1 MKVIKNYLYNAG
13 YQILNMIIPLITVP
27 YISRVLGAHDVGIN
41 EYTNSWVTFFYLMGQ
56 MGITLYGNREVAYH
70 RDDLYE
76 RSRTFWGVEALQLM
90 TITFSFIVYIVAVF
104 FFSTTFK
111 EYFLLQAIWIIA
123 TGVDISWY
131 FMGLEEFRITV
142 LRNTLVK
149 FASLILIFTVVK
161 TSADLGKYILI
172 LGGAQLVGN
181 LTLWPYL
188 KGNIVWVKM
197 SKWHPLKHFYPSL
210 LLFIPTITTQ
220 VYLVLNRLMLGR
232 MSTQSDLGNFGQS
245 DKIVKFVLAVV
256 TATGTVMLPHVAN
269 KFAKGDIKG
278 VRNSLYSSFNFVSAI
293 SIPMMFGL
301 MAISKKFGPWFLGDQ
316 FVLSGQIIFLEAPII
331 VFIAWSNVTGTQYL
345 MPINRVKDYTTSVT
359 IGAVSNIIFNFVL
372 IAKWGARGAAIATVG
387 SEFLVTLAQLIMIR
401 HTISRRRLF
410 NGVWKY
416 AFSGLV
422 MYIVVSRMSQI
433 MKMNV
438 INLTFQVVI
447 GVIIY
452 LTAIVITKAPILD
465 QIVNFIKFKNEER
478 KND

>member
-41 EYTNSWVTFFYLMGQ
+41 EYTNSWVTFFFLMGQ

-76 RSRTFWGVEALQLM
+76 RSRTFWGVEALQLL
-90 TITFSFIVYIVAVF
+90 TVSLSLIAYLAAVF
-104 FFSTTFK
+104 LFSTTFK
-111 EYFLLQAIWIIA
+111 EFFLLQAIWIVA

-142 LRNTLVK
+142 VRNTLVK
-149 FASLILIFTVVK
+149 IASLILIFTVVK
-161 TSADLGKYILI
+161 TSNDLGKYILI
-172 LGGAQLVGN
+172 LGASQLVGN

-188 KGNIVWVKM
+188 RGNIIWVSIKE
-197 SKWHPLKHFYPSL
+197 WHPFKHFYPSL

-232 MSTQSDLGNFGQS
+232 MSTQADLGNFGQA

-301 MAISKKFGPWFLGDQ
+301 MAIAKKYGPWFLGSGFD
-316 FVLSGQIIFLEAPII
+316 LSGSVMFIEAPII

-345 MPINRVKDYTTSVT
+345 MPINRVRDYTTSVT
-359 IGAVSNIIFNFVL
+359 IGAVSNVVFNFLL
-372 IAKWGARGAAIATVG
+372 IGKWGANGAALATVG
-387 SEFLVTLAQLIMIR
+387 SELLVTITQLIMIR
-401 HTISRRRLF
+401 KTISRRKIF
-410 NGVWKY
+410 KEQWKY
-416 AFSGLV
+416 IISGMVMFLV
-422 MYIVVSRMSQI
+422 VNRICQSINMTIGNLILEVVT
-433 MKMNV
+433 V
-438 INLTFQVVI
+438 
-447 GVIIY
+447 
-452 LTAIVITKAPILD
+452 IVIYFVGLLLTKSTI
-465 QIVNFIKFKNEER
+465 IKQGLEIIR
-478 KND
+478 K

>member
-41 EYTNSWVTFFYLMGQ
+41 EYTNSWVTFFYLIGQ

-70 RDDLYE
+70 REDLYE
-76 RSRTFWGVEALQLM
+76 RSRTFFGVESLQLL
-90 TITFSFIVYIVAVF
+90 TVTVSFIAYLVAVF
-104 FFSTTFK
+104 LFSTTFK
-111 EYFLLQAIWIIA
+111 QYFLLQAIWIIA

-142 LRNTLVK
+142 VRNTLVK
-149 FASLILIFTVVK
+149 VASLILIFTIVK
-161 TSADLGKYILI
+161 TSTDLGKYILI
-172 LGGAQLVGN
+172 LGLSQLVGN

-188 KGNIVWVKM
+188 RGNIIWVNIR
-197 SKWHPLKHFYPSL
+197 KWHPFKHLYPAL

-232 MSTQSDLGNFGQS
+232 MSTQADLGNFGQA

-278 VRNSLYSSFNFVSAI
+278 VRKSLYSSFNFVSAV

-301 MAISKKFGPWFLGDQ
+301 MSIAKKFGPWFLGNQ
-316 FVLSGQIIFLEAPII
+316 FVLSGSVMFLEAPII

-345 MPINRVKDYTTSVT
+345 MPINRVKEYTTSVT
-359 IGAVSNIIFNFVL
+359 IGAVSNVIFNFLL
-372 IAKWGARGAAIATVG
+372 IAKWGANGAAIATVG
-387 SEFLVTLAQLIMIR
+387 SEFLVTASQIVMIR
-401 HTISRRRLF
+401 GTISRRKLF
-410 NGVWKY
+410 AGQWKY
-416 AFSGLV
+416 FLSGLV
-422 MYIVVSRMSQI
+422 MFIIVNRICQA
-433 MKMNV
+433 
-438 INLTFQVVI
+438 INMTIANLVLE
-447 GVIIY
+447 VIIGSTVY
-452 LTAIVITKAPILD
+452 IIGLIMLKASIIQEAL
-465 QIVNFIKFKNEER
+465 KLFK
-478 KND
+478 KVKK

>member
-41 EYTNSWVTFFYLMGQ
+41 EYTNSWVTFFFLMGQ

-70 RDDLYE
+70 RDDLYK
-76 RSRTFWGVEALQLM
+76 RSQTFWGVEALQLL
-90 TITFSFIVYIVAVF
+90 TVSSAFVLYLVAVF
-104 FFSTTFK
+104 LFSTTFK
-111 EYFLLQAIWIIA
+111 EFFLLQAIWIIA

-142 LRNTLVK
+142 VRNTLVK
-149 FASLILIFTVVK
+149 IASLILIFIVVK
-161 TSADLGKYILI
+161 TSNDLGKYILI
-172 LGGAQLVGN
+172 LGASQLVGN

-188 KGNIVWVKM
+188 RGNIVWVSIK
-197 SKWHPLKHFYPSL
+197 KWHPFKHFYPSL

-232 MSTQSDLGNFGQS
+232 MSTQADLGNFGQA

-278 VRNSLYSSFNFVSAI
+278 VRNSLYSSFDFVSAI

-301 MAISKKFGPWFLGDQ
+301 MAIAKKFGPWFLGNG
-316 FVLSGQIIFLEAPII
+316 FVLSGSVMFIEAPII

-345 MPINRVKDYTTSVT
+345 MPINRVRDYTTSVT
-359 IGAVSNIIFNFVL
+359 IGAVSNIVFNFLL
-372 IAKWGARGAAIATVG
+372 IGRWGANGAALATVG
-387 SEFLVTLAQLIMIR
+387 SELLVTVTQLMMIR
-401 HTISRRRLF
+401 QTISRKRLF
-410 NGVWKY
+410 NEQWKY
-416 AFSGLV
+416 VISGGV
-422 MYIVVSRMSQI
+422 MF
-433 MKMNV
+433 
-438 INLTFQVVI
+438 L
-447 GVIIY
+447 
-452 LTAIVITKAPILD
+452 
-465 QIVNFIKFKNEER
+465 IVNRICESINMTIGNLVLEIITGMVIYFVGLLLTKSTIIKQGLKII
-478 KND
+478 KK

>member
-41 EYTNSWVTFFYLMGQ
+41 EYTNSWVTFFFLMGQ

-70 RDDLYE
+70 RDDLYK
-76 RSRTFWGVEALQLM
+76 RSQTFWGVESLQLL
-90 TITFSFIVYIVAVF
+90 TVSSAFVLYLVAVF
-104 FFSTTFK
+104 LFSTTFK
-111 EYFLLQAIWIIA
+111 EFFLLQAIWIIA

-142 LRNTLVK
+142 VRNTLVK
-149 FASLILIFTVVK
+149 IASLILIFTVVK
-161 TSADLGKYILI
+161 TSNDLGKYILI
-172 LGGAQLVGN
+172 LGASQLVGN

-188 KGNIVWVKM
+188 RGNIIWVSVK
-197 SKWHPLKHFYPSL
+197 KWHPFKHFYPSL

-232 MSTQSDLGNFGQS
+232 MSTQADLGNFGQA

-278 VRNSLYSSFNFVSAI
+278 VRNSLYSSFDFVSAI

-301 MAISKKFGPWFLGDQ
+301 MAIAKKFGPWFLGNG
-316 FVLSGQIIFLEAPII
+316 FVLSGSVMFIEAPII

-345 MPINRVKDYTTSVT
+345 MPINRVRDYTTSVT
-359 IGAVSNIIFNFVL
+359 IGAVSNIVFNFLL
-372 IAKWGARGAAIATVG
+372 IGKWGANGAALATVG
-387 SEFLVTLAQLIMIR
+387 SELLVTVTQLVMIR
-401 HTISRRRLF
+401 KTISRRKIF
-410 NGVWKY
+410 KEQWKY
-416 AFSGLV
+416 IISGIAMFIIVNRICQSINMTISNLV
-422 MYIVVSRMSQI
+422 LEIFVGVFIYI
-433 MKMNV
+433 
-438 INLTFQVVI
+438 I
-447 GVIIY
+447 GLI
-452 LTAIVITKAPILD
+452 LTKAS
-465 QIVNFIKFKNEER
+465 IVQEGLKIIR
-478 KND
+478 KN

>member
-41 EYTNSWVTFFYLMGQ
+41 EYTNSWVTFFFLMGQ

-70 RDDLYE
+70 RDDLYK
-76 RSRTFWGVEALQLM
+76 RSQTFWGVEALQLL
-90 TITFSFIVYIVAVF
+90 TVSSAFVLYLVAVF
-104 FFSTTFK
+104 LFSTTFK
-111 EYFLLQAIWIIA
+111 EFFLLQAIWIIA

-142 LRNTLVK
+142 VRNTLVK
-149 FASLILIFTVVK
+149 IASLILIFTVVK
-161 TSADLGKYILI
+161 TSNDLGKYILI
-172 LGGAQLVGN
+172 LGASQLVGN

-188 KGNIVWVKM
+188 RGNIIWVSVK
-197 SKWHPLKHFYPSL
+197 KWHPFKHFYPSL

-232 MSTQSDLGNFGQS
+232 MSTQADLGNFGQA

-278 VRNSLYSSFNFVSAI
+278 VRNSLYSSFDFVSAI

-301 MAISKKFGPWFLGDQ
+301 MAIAKKFGPWFLGNG
-316 FVLSGQIIFLEAPII
+316 FVSSGSVMFIEAPII

-345 MPINRVKDYTTSVT
+345 MPINRVRDYTTSVT
-359 IGAVSNIIFNFVL
+359 IGAVSNIVFNFLL
-372 IAKWGARGAAIATVG
+372 IGKWGANGAALATVG
-387 SEFLVTLAQLIMIR
+387 SELLVTVTQLVMIR
-401 HTISRRRLF
+401 KTISRRKIF
-410 NGVWKY
+410 KEQWKY
-416 AFSGLV
+416 IISGIAMFIIVNRICQSINMTISNLV
-422 MYIVVSRMSQI
+422 LEIFVGVFIYI
-433 MKMNV
+433 
-438 INLTFQVVI
+438 I
-447 GVIIY
+447 GLI
-452 LTAIVITKAPILD
+452 LTKAS
-465 QIVNFIKFKNEER
+465 IVQEGLKMADCNK
-478 KND
+478 

>member
-41 EYTNSWVTFFYLMGQ
+41 EYTNSWVTFFFLMGQ

-70 RDDLYE
+70 RDDLYK
-76 RSRTFWGVEALQLM
+76 RSQTFWGVEALQLL
-90 TITFSFIVYIVAVF
+90 TVSGAFILYLVAVF
-104 FFSTTFK
+104 LFSTTFK
-111 EYFLLQAIWIIA
+111 EFFLLQAIWIIA

-142 LRNTLVK
+142 VRNTLVK
-149 FASLILIFTVVK
+149 IASLILIFTVVK
-161 TSADLGKYILI
+161 TSNDLGKYILI
-172 LGGAQLVGN
+172 LGASQLVGN

-188 KGNIVWVKM
+188 RGNIIWVSVK
-197 SKWHPLKHFYPSL
+197 KWHPFKHFYPSL

-232 MSTQSDLGNFGQS
+232 MSTQADLGNFGQA

-301 MAISKKFGPWFLGDQ
+301 MAIAKKFGPWFLGNG
-316 FVLSGQIIFLEAPII
+316 FVLSGSVMFVEAPII

-359 IGAVSNIIFNFVL
+359 IGAVSNVVFNFLL
-372 IAKWGARGAAIATVG
+372 IGRWGANGAALATVG
-387 SEFLVTLAQLIMIR
+387 SELLVTLAQLMMIR
-401 HTISRRRLF
+401 KTISRKKLF
-410 NGVWKY
+410 KEQWKY
-416 AFSGLV
+416 IISGGV
-422 MYIVVSRMSQI
+422 MFIIVNRICES
-433 MKMNV
+433 
-438 INLTFQVVI
+438 INMTIGNLILEVVT
-447 GVIIY
+447 G
-452 LTAIVITKAPILD
+452 IVIYFVGLLLTKSTI
-465 QIVNFIKFKNEER
+465 IKQGLKMADCN
-478 KND
+478 K